1 MGGPALPAA
10 ASPVAGEPVGLG
22 AGPRRLRL
30 AASHLLRDGVDGRHR
45 VVGVDDGPDRLGL
58 GRGCD
63 GAGLQEMLFRR
74 MLAPGGNRAAS
85 DRTPQW
91 PQYLNAT
98 VLVSPLRSTLRAL
111 LRRWVE
117 CQFESGGP
125 WQPGR
130 RCDSGGSSP
139 EKPSGTRVHRLA
151 GAAAGALARHTARVD
166 PHRNRR
172 CSSTRLPVPRR
183 LPQGAERR
191 ECSSDGS

>member
-98 VLVSPLRSTLRAL
+98 
-111 LRRWVE
+111 
-117 CQFESGGP
+117 GP
-125 WQPGR
+125 GF
-130 RCDSGGSSP
+130 
-139 EKPSGTRVHRLA
+139 
-151 GAAAGALARHTARVD
+151 AAAFDSAGTPPSLGGVPVRIRRPLAAG
-166 PHRNRR
+166 P
-172 CSSTRLPVPRR
+172 SM
-183 LPQGAERR
+183 
-191 ECSSDGS
+191 